1 MHRYTLAVFAVLTTN
16 QTIFWF
22 SFSSD
27 PVAVNSYFGT
37 TDADLDLLLN
47 WGPIV
52 FLPVCPFIASLLR
65 RPGGL
70 NRAIRIGA
78 FMCFAA
84 CALRAIPTL
93 FPPALRRSQAGQLL
107 LHAGP
112 IINAAAGPVV
122 MSSPSLLSAMWFP
135 PYRRATATSLA
146 YLGGNLGGAI
156 GFLLG
161 PYIIADDAGNVPR
174 FLVVELLMASL
185 PMLLFTFYCPVPP
198 ASAFDAPPNK
208 NASLPPPAA
217 TAALPKSA
225 FASLLQ
231 PLLRMLSTPSLLL
244 LCVCGGVQ
252 AGVSSA
258 WSGVLPQMLPAPHF
272 TPVYI
277 GWLGFAFS
285 IGGVLGNAGA
295 GFVAD
300 IWFAQRYKRFLILV
314 FLLSFCCF
322 ALFTLSLDNPFVT
335 PAPVPAT
342 PSSIMIIGTLAG
354 VFQSACD
361 PLFYELAA
369 EISFPLE
376 EGTSA
381 SLIAF
386 LFNAATLIMLF
397 VAPVISLTLFNS
409 IMAAT
414 MLVCALGV
422 CFSKESYPRRAAALA
437 QNNASAIN

>member
-1 MHRYTLAVFAVLTTN
+1 VFALLTTN
-16 QTIFWF
+16 QCIFWF
-22 SFSSD
+22 SFSSA

-52 FLPVCPFIASLLR
+52 FLPVCPFVASLLR
-65 RPGGL
+65 RPAGL
-70 NRAIRIGA
+70 NRAMRMGA
-78 FMCFAA
+78 FMCFFA
-84 CALRAIPTL
+84 CALRAVPCIL
-93 FPPALRRSQAGQLL
+93 SPALRRSRSGQLL
-107 LHAGP
+107 LHAGQ

-122 MSSPSLLSAMWFP
+122 MSSPSLLSAVWFP
-135 PYRRATATSLA
+135 PHQRATATSLA
-146 YLGGNLGGAI
+146 YLGGNLGGAV

-161 PYIIADDAGNVPR
+161 PYIIADNADNVPM
-174 FLVVELLMASL
+174 FLFIELIMASL
-185 PMLLFTFYCPVPP
+185 PMLLFCVYCPIPP
-198 ASAFDAPPNK
+198 ASTLDSIPTTHP
-208 NASLPPPAA
+208 SLLPPAA
-217 TAALPKSA
+217 TTARLKSA
-225 FASLLQ
+225 IASLVQ
-231 PLLRMLSTPSLLL
+231 PLYSMASIPSLLL

-272 TPVYI
+272 SSVFV

-295 GFVAD
+295 GFIAD
-300 IWFAQRYKRFLILV
+300 IWFPQRYKRFLILV
-314 FLLSFCCF
+314 FMLSFCCF
-322 ALFTLSLDNPFVT
+322 SLITLSLDNPFVS
-335 PAPVPAT
+335 PAPIPAN
-342 PSSIMIIGTLAG
+342 PASIMVIGTLAG
-354 VFQSACD
+354 VLQSACD

-386 LFNAATLIMLF
+386 LFNVATLIMLF
-397 VAPVISLTLFNS
+397 VAPVIHLTLFNT

-422 CFSKESYPRRAAALA
+422 CFSQESYSRRAAALSQA
-437 QNNASAIN
+437 RNVAIN